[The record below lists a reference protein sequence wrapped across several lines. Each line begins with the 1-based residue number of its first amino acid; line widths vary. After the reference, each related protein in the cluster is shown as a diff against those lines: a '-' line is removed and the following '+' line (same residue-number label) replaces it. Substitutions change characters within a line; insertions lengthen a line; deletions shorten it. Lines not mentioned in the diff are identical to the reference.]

1 MLDAKLLW
9 WYWLPADGS
18 LSKYELSDT
27 DGAIEFQS
35 PRYSSEAAAE
45 VATVVIVLN
54 VPKLAEVL
62 SPSHRPGANREDCAV
77 IAVV

>member
-1 MLDAKLLW
+1 MSQFKATET
-9 WYWLPADGS
+9 Y
-18 LSKYELSDT
+18 
-27 DGAIEFQS
+27 GAIKIES

-45 VATVVIVLN
+45 VAAVVIVLN

-62 SPSHRPGANREDCAV
+62 SLSLRLGANREDCAV

>member
-1 MLDAKLLW
+1 MSQYKAT
-9 WYWLPADGS
+9 
-18 LSKYELSDT
+18 ET
-27 DGAIEFQS
+27 DGANELES

-45 VATVVIVLN
+45 VAAVVIVLN

-62 SPSHRPGANREDCAV
+62 SPSHRPGAKKEDCAV